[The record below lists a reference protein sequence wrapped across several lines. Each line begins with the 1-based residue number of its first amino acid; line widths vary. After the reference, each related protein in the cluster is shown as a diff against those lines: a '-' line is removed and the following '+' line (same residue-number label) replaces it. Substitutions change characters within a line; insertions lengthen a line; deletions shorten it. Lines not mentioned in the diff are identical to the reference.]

1 MRRLGN
7 LSTYQDA
14 NHLYTRIATERTRKG
29 LITNLFSPVERRKR
43 DSALLIRPGL
53 LQVLESHSLAQ
64 VGSVLASYDSPAHN
78 LKDIGELQE

>member
-53 LQVLESHSLAQ
+53 LQILPIQLSPKLDRYWLVMTVLRTT
-64 VGSVLASYDSPAHN
+64 
-78 LKDIGELQE
+78 